1 MDTIPKKLSI
11 LFAISL
17 LFVSAVFAGPFG
29 IEMGMTLE
37 QLKLI
42 GVNPVPIRDANGR
55 YRITPKKQHSDFN
68 FYAVDISPN
77 YGVYVILAI
86 SKDIPISSSGIE
98 LRNKCYEIQ
107 KSLSNIYGSNQ
118 TFDSFQS
125 SSILDKDSDW
135 TIKNEVIIFDSFW
148 MRKYNSNLPNDLS
161 SIWLEAIID
170 STSGYLRLQYE
181 SINADKAYA
190 EQEAQNNS
198 VF

>member
-1 MDTIPKKLSI
+1 MKFK
-11 LFAISL
+11 
-17 LFVSAVFAGPFG
+17 
-29 IEMGMTLE
+29 
-37 QLKLI
+37 
-42 GVNPVPIRDANGR
+42 
-55 YRITPKKQHSDFN
+55 
-68 FYAVDISPN
+68 
-77 YGVYVILAI
+77 
-86 SKDIPISSSGIE
+86 
-98 LRNKCYEIQ
+98 